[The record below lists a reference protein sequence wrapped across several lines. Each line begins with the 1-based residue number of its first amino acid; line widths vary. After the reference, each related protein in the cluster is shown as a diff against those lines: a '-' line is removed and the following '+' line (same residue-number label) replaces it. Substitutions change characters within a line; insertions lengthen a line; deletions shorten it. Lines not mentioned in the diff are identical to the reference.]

1 MNPFMTNGAFS
12 WFELMTS
19 DIEGAKKFYSELFG
33 WNFKKADNVDFDY
46 SVVSLNGQE
55 MAGIMDIKHCG
66 DASVPPHWGNYI
78 TVSDI
83 RSMLDKAKTLG
94 ANVIVEVTPIP
105 KVGDFAIIQDP
116 QGAVIS
122 MIEYKMDY

>member
-1 MNPFMTNGAFS
+1 M
-12 WFELMTS
+12 
-19 DIEGAKKFYSELFG
+19 
-33 WNFKKADNVDFDY
+33 DFDY

-66 DASVPPHWGNYI
+66 GEGIPPHWGNYI

-83 RSMLDKAKTLG
+83 NSMLNKAKELG
-94 ANVIVEVTPIP
+94 ANVIVEITSIP

-122 MIEYKMDY
+122 MIEYKMES

>member
-1 MNPFMTNGAFS
+1 MTNGAFS
-12 WFELMTS
+12 WFELMTG
-19 DIEGAKKFYSELFG
+19 DVEGAKKFYGELFG
-33 WNFKKADNVDFDY
+33 WDFKKADNVNFDY

-55 MAGIMDIKHCG
+55 MAGIMEIKHCG
-66 DASVPPHWGNYI
+66 DENIPPHWGNYI

-83 RSMLDKAKTLG
+83 NSMLGKAKELG
-94 ANVIVEVTPIP
+94 ANVLVEITSIP

-122 MIEYKMDY
+122 MIEYKMEY

>member
-1 MNPFMTNGAFS
+1 MNPFTTNGAFS
-12 WFELMTS
+12 WFELMTC
-19 DIEGAKKFYSELFG
+19 DVEGAKKFYGELFG
-33 WNFKKADNVDFDY
+33 WDFKRADNVDFDY

-66 DASVPPHWGNYI
+66 DKNIPTHWGNYI
-78 TVSDI
+78 TVGDI
-83 RSMLDKAKTLG
+83 QSMLGKAKELG
-94 ANVIVEVTPIP
+94 ANVIVEITSIP

-122 MIEYKMDY
+122 MIEYKMEY